1 MERKSAFFF
10 NLVLILLFTL
20 GAITSFLYT
29 EEEAYLILGGII
41 VFPFALLLPMCDKK
55 N

>member
-1 MERKSAFFF
+1 MKRNSAFFF
-10 NLVLILLFTL
+10 NLVLILLFTF

-41 VFPFALLLPMCDKK
+41 VFPFAMMLPVCDRK